1 MSLSFLC
8 VQCRHSLA
16 CRHDFFEVVMNDAL
30 PPNEPAEQP
39 TRPRRKAIYLL
50 PNLFTTAAL
59 FAGFYAILRAIS
71 GDFEAAAMAVFIAM
85 VLDGLDGRIARLT
98 NTQSEFGVQ
107 YDSLSDVI
115 SFGLAPAIIM
125 YQWSL
130 HDIGDRWGMLGAFV
144 FATAAA
150 VRLARFNVQVETVDK
165 RYFVGLASPAA
176 AAVLVGMIWVADE
189 HQLTWNHSA
198 GWMWVVTVTTGLL
211 MVSSLPYYS
220 FKTLS
225 PRMRVSF
232 LSVPLL
238 ILLFAVALKDF
249 ALTLWLLF
257 VVYALSA
264 PVFFAVRRGLRWL
277 RPSAPRG

>member
-1 MSLSFLC
+1 MS
-8 VQCRHSLA
+8 
-16 CRHDFFEVVMNDAL
+16 DAL
-30 PPNEPAEQP
+30 PPNDTVTEPP
-39 TRPRRKAIYLL
+39 RPRRKAIYLL
-50 PNLFTTAAL
+50 PNLFTTGAL
-59 FAGFYAILRAIS
+59 FAGFYAILQAIG
-71 GDFEAAAMAVFIAM
+71 GDFVSAAMAVFIAM
-85 VLDGLDGRIARLT
+85 ILDGLDGRIARLT

-130 HDIGDRWGMLGAFV
+130 QGIGDRWGMLGAFV

-150 VRLARFNVQVETVDK
+150 VRLARFNVQVDTVDK

-176 AAVLVGMIWVADE
+176 AAVLMGMVWVFQE
-189 HQLTWNHSA
+189 HQIPLNQSA
-198 GWMWVVTVTTGLL
+198 GWMWVITVTTGLL

-225 PRMRVSF
+225 PRLRVSF

-249 ALTLWLLF
+249 ALTLWLVF
-257 VVYALSA
+257 VAYALSA
-264 PVFFAVRRGLRWL
+264 PLFFAFRRGMRLLRSS
-277 RPSAPRG
+277 PPRS

>member
-1 MSLSFLC
+1 
-8 VQCRHSLA
+8 
-16 CRHDFFEVVMNDAL
+16 MNDPL
-30 PPNEPAEQP
+30 PPNAVEPAP
-39 TRPRRKAIYLL
+39 VRPRRKAIYLL

-59 FAGFYAILRAIS
+59 FAGFYAILRAIA
-71 GDFEAAAMAVFIAM
+71 GDFEMAAMAVFIAM

-98 NTQSEFGVQ
+98 HTQSEFGVQ

-115 SFGLAPAIIM
+115 SFGLAPAIVM

-130 HDIGDRWGMLGAFV
+130 QGIGDRWGLLGAFV

-176 AAVLVGMIWVADE
+176 AAVLMGMVWVVHE
-189 HQLTWNHSA
+189 HQMDWNQSA
-198 GWMWVVTVTTGLL
+198 GWMWVITVTTGLL

-220 FKTLS
+220 FKSLS
-225 PRMRVSF
+225 PRLRVSF

-257 VVYALSA
+257 VAYALSA
-264 PVFFAVRRGLRWL
+264 PLLFAFRRGRRLLRGA
-277 RPSAPRG
+277 SARG

>member
-1 MSLSFLC
+1 MS
-8 VQCRHSLA
+8 
-16 CRHDFFEVVMNDAL
+16 DAL
-30 PPNEPAEQP
+30 PPNDTVTEPL
-39 TRPRRKAIYLL
+39 RPRRKAIYLL
-50 PNLFTTAAL
+50 PNLFTTGAL
-59 FAGFYAILRAIS
+59 FAGFYAILQAIG
-71 GDFEAAAMAVFIAM
+71 GDFVSAAMAVFIAM
-85 VLDGLDGRIARLT
+85 ILDGLDGRIARLT

-130 HDIGDRWGMLGAFV
+130 QGIGDRWGMLGAFV

-150 VRLARFNVQVETVDK
+150 VRLARFNVQVDTVDK

-176 AAVLVGMIWVADE
+176 AAVLMGMVWVFQE
-189 HQLTWNHSA
+189 HHIPLNQSA
-198 GWMWVVTVTTGLL
+198 GWMWVITVTTGLL

-225 PRMRVSF
+225 PRLRVSF

-249 ALTLWLLF
+249 ALTLWLVF
-257 VVYALSA
+257 VAYALSA
-264 PVFFAVRRGLRWL
+264 PLFFAFRRGMRLLRSS
-277 RPSAPRG
+277 PPRS